1 MYQTPARAEGAS
13 SAPAIAEGRMNRTD
27 GSVVTATVKP
37 EPLLFFR
44 PATAEIVVV
53 LPEHRTAFLSE
64 ASAVEG
70 VIADMMRARAK
81 AQTVEDE
88 LLCSVPAPEG
98 NQHFLEPILDKALGE
113 EAAARQK
120 AKEALDGIDFNPGTD
135 LVELLPLSTRSNPQG
150 LPRGKKFTYVRS
162 QKIKNHWRGYKL
174 GDADKPELKSFLT
187 YTAGKGWRLDEKKL
201 RDGLRY
207 VRGDVLKQLGQ
218 VKTTAKLEHELAK
231 IEDEWMPEFAK
242 AFNDSAHFASPE
254 DAGDMAEYGG
264 SARVLRAFAG
274 ASGALDS
281 NFEGSLS
288 GILKGDLPTVKAA
301 VKGKAEAGVMLAEG
315 QVDFKLFLPHR
326 KGLQLLG
333 IPALREELMSGKT
346 VVDMLPMGSV
356 RLMFELGVNGA
367 VGASLLA
374 EGGVEIEFD
383 ANGTQKIKGRATP
396 RTAAQISRRSM
407 VVNTKKTIKAEA
419 GAKAELVAFAGASAE
434 GSVKGALQWQK
445 PESKEF
451 GDFALI
457 EPKIAGL
464 AGIGGSAAFS
474 IGYTGGKFK
483 IVAKLSG
490 CVGLGLSGK
499 IAAEIGAEHIWEFA
513 CWFRHQVVAAGDQNL
528 EYFEERAFESFS
540 AMYTLAIVEGKELAA
555 YLGREAREMTEELRL
570 LIRNNR
576 AAFLKAIK
584 SSDDILLMA
593 SANVKGYLLEQ
604 LRQINKDLEEAKDE
618 FDVQWRQ
625 MKLDVKETLEW
636 LLSSVEQKTELE
648 NVYQHATLEFDK
660 TADTAVARAFVRHTL
675 GETEVAALDARLKDA
690 PTPGYRLVRNT
701 ELAYQLQD
709 SVHVAWNER
718 AWWAH
723 GTTT

>member
-1 MYQTPARAEGAS
+1 MRV
-13 SAPAIAEGRMNRTD
+13 IAEGQMNRTE
-27 GSVVTATVKP
+27 GSEVVAKIKP

-53 LPEHRTAFLSE
+53 MPEHRAGFLRD
-64 ASAVEG
+64 ASVVES
-70 VIADMMRARAK
+70 VIAQMVLARAK
-81 AQTVEDE
+81 AQTLEDD
-88 LLCSVPAPEG
+88 LLCDRAPSDSDR
-98 NQHFLEPILDKALGE
+98 HHLAFRLDRALAE

-120 AKEALDGIDFNPGTD
+120 AKEALDGIDLNPGAD
-135 LVELLPLSTRSNPQG
+135 LIELLPLSTRTNPQG
-150 LPRGKKFTYVRS
+150 LPRGKKFVYVRS
-162 QKIKNHWRGYKL
+162 QKVRNHWRGYKL
-174 GDADKPELKSFLT
+174 SGADKPELKSFLT
-187 YTAGKGWRLDEKKL
+187 HTPGQGWRLDDRKL
-201 RDGLRY
+201 REGLRY

-231 IEDEWMPEFAK
+231 IEDEWMPDFAQ
-242 AFNDSAHFASPE
+242 AFNDNAHFASPE
-254 DAGDMAEYGG
+254 EAGDMAEYGG

-274 ASGALDS
+274 ASGALEG
-281 NFEGSLS
+281 NFDGSLG
-288 GILKGDLPTVKAA
+288 GILKGELPTLKAA

-315 QVDFKLFLPHR
+315 QADFKLFLPHR

-346 VVDMLPMGSV
+346 VVDLLPMGYV
-356 RLMFELGVNGA
+356 RLSFTLGVNGA

-374 EGGVEIEFD
+374 EGGVEVEFD
-383 ANGTQKIKGRATP
+383 ANGTQKIKGRATA
-396 RTAAQISRRSM
+396 RTADQIGRRSM
-407 VVNTKKTIKAEA
+407 VVNDKKAIKAEA
-419 GAKAELVAFAGASAE
+419 GAKAEITAFAGASAE

-648 NVYQHATLEFDK
+648 NVYQHATVDFSK
-660 TADTAVARAFVRHTL
+660 VADTAQAKTFVSRML
-675 GETEVAALDARLKDA
+675 GEVQVAALDARLKDA
-690 PTPGYRLVRNT
+690 PTSGHRLMRNT

>member
-1 MYQTPARAEGAS
+1 MYRDADGADGV
-13 SAPAIAEGRMNRTD
+13 PQMRVIAEGQMNRTE
-27 GSVVTATVKP
+27 GSEVVAKIKP

-53 LPEHRTAFLSE
+53 MPEHRAGFLRD
-64 ASAVEG
+64 ASVVES
-70 VIADMMRARAK
+70 VIAQMVLARAK
-81 AQTVEDE
+81 AQTLEDD
-88 LLCSVPAPEG
+88 LLCDRAPSDSDR
-98 NQHFLEPILDKALGE
+98 HHLAFRLDRALAE

-120 AKEALDGIDFNPGTD
+120 AKEALDGIDLNPGAD
-135 LVELLPLSTRSNPQG
+135 LIELLPLSTRTNPQG
-150 LPRGKKFTYVRS
+150 LPRGKKFVYVRS
-162 QKIKNHWRGYKL
+162 QKVRNHWRGYKL
-174 GDADKPELKSFLT
+174 SGADKPELKSFLT
-187 YTAGKGWRLDEKKL
+187 HTPGQGWRLDDKKL
-201 RDGLRY
+201 REGLRY

-231 IEDEWMPEFAK
+231 IEDEWMPDFAQ
-242 AFNDSAHFASPE
+242 AFNDNAHFASPE
-254 DAGDMAEYGG
+254 EAGDMAEYGG

-274 ASGALDS
+274 ASGALEG
-281 NFEGSLS
+281 NFDGSLG
-288 GILKGDLPTVKAA
+288 GILKGELPTLKAA

-315 QVDFKLFLPHR
+315 QADFKLFLPHR

-346 VVDMLPMGSV
+346 VVDLLPMGYV
-356 RLMFELGVNGA
+356 RLSFTLGVNGA

-383 ANGTQKIKGRATP
+383 ANGTQKIKGRATA
-396 RTAAQISRRSM
+396 RTADQIGRRSM
-407 VVNTKKTIKAEA
+407 VVNDKKAIKAEA
-419 GAKAELVAFAGASAE
+419 GAKAEITAFAGALAE

-513 CWFRHQVVAAGDQNL
+513 CWFRHQVVAARDQNL
-528 EYFEERAFESFS
+528 GYFMKEAFDAFS
-540 AMYTLAIVEGKELAA
+540 AMYALMIVEGRELAD
-555 YLGREAREMTEELRL
+555 YLGQRTKDMQIRLEKRIAENRE
-570 LIRNNR
+570 
-576 AAFLKAIK
+576 AFLKAIK
-584 SSDDILLMA
+584 SSEDILLMA

-604 LRQINKDLEEAKDE
+604 LRRLDQ
-618 FDVQWRQ
+618 
-625 MKLDVKETLEW
+625 KLDVLKNETDEKWREMKQDVKEALEW
-636 LLSSVEQKTELE
+636 LLSSIEQKTELE
-648 NVYQHATLEFDK
+648 NVYQHATVDFSK
-660 TADTAVARAFVRHTL
+660 VADTAQAKTFVSRTL
-675 GETEVAALDARLKDA
+675 GEVQVAALDARLKDT
-690 PTPGYRLVRNT
+690 PTSGHRLVRNT
-701 ELAYQLQD
+701 ELAYLLQD
-709 SVHVAWNER
+709 GVHVAWNER

-723 GTTT
+723 GVRV

>member
-1 MYQTPARAEGAS
+1 MYQTPESTEGRSNAT
-13 SAPAIAEGRMNRTD
+13 AIAEGTMNRTD
-27 GSVVTATVKP
+27 GSMVTATLKP

-44 PATAEIVVV
+44 PATAEVVVV
-53 LPEHRTAFLSE
+53 LPEDRAAFLREVSE
-64 ASAVEG
+64 VEG
-70 VIADMMRARAK
+70 VIAQLVRARVK
-81 AQTVEDE
+81 AQTIEDD
-88 LLCSVPAPEG
+88 LLCSVPPPDG
-98 NQHFLEPILDKALGE
+98 TRHVLEPALDKALGE
-113 EAAARQK
+113 EEAARQK
-120 AKEALDGIDFNPGTD
+120 AKEALEGIDLNPGAD
-135 LVELLPLSTRSNPQG
+135 LVELLPMSTRSNPQG

-162 QKIKNHWRGYKL
+162 QKIRNHWRGYTL
-174 GDADKPELKSFLT
+174 SGADKSELKSFLT
-187 YTAGKGWRLDEKKL
+187 HTPGKGWRLDERKL
-201 RDGLRY
+201 REGLRY

-218 VKTTAKLEHELAK
+218 VKTTAQLEHDLAK
-231 IEDEWMPEFAK
+231 IESEWMPEFAQ
-242 AFNDSAHFASPE
+242 AFNDNARFASPE
-254 DAGDMAEYGG
+254 EAGDMAEYGG
-264 SARVLRAFAG
+264 SARVLRAFAC
-274 ASGALDS
+274 ASGVLEGKA
-281 NFEGSLS
+281 EGSLS
-288 GILKGDLPTVKAA
+288 GILKGELPTLKAA
-301 VKGKAEAGVMLAEG
+301 VKGKAEVGVMLAEG
-315 QVDFKLFLPHR
+315 QADFKLFLPHR

-333 IPALREELMSGKT
+333 IPALREDLMSGKT

-367 VGASLLA
+367 IGASLLA
-374 EGGVEIEFD
+374 EGGVEVEFD
-383 ANGTQKIKGRATP
+383 ANGKQKIKGHATA

-407 VVNTKKTIKAEA
+407 IVNEKKSIKAEA
-419 GAKAELVAFAGASAE
+419 GAKAEITAFAGASAE

-528 EYFEERAFESFS
+528 GYFEERVFESFS
-540 AMYTLAIVEGKELAA
+540 TMYTLAIVEGKELAA

-584 SSDDILLMA
+584 SSEDILLMA

-625 MKLDVKETLEW
+625 MKQDVKEALEW

-648 NVYQHATLEFDK
+648 NVYQHATLEFNK
-660 TADTAVARAFVRHTL
+660 TADTAVARAFVRRTL

-723 GTTT
+723 GTTA

>member
-1 MYQTPARAEGAS
+1 MYQTPESAEGRS
-13 SAPAIAEGRMNRTD
+13 NVSAIAEGTMNRTD
-27 GSVVTATVKP
+27 GSVVAATLKP

-44 PATAEIVVV
+44 PATAEVVVV
-53 LPEHRTAFLSE
+53 LPEDRAAFLRE
-64 ASAVEG
+64 ASEVES
-70 VIADMMRARAK
+70 VIAQLIRARAK
-81 AQTVEDE
+81 AQTIEND
-88 LLCSVPAPEG
+88 LLCSVPPPDG
-98 NQHFLEPILDKALGE
+98 SRHVLESALDKALGE
-113 EAAARQK
+113 EEAARQK
-120 AKEALDGIDFNPGTD
+120 AKEALDGIDLNPGAD
-135 LVELLPLSTRSNPQG
+135 LVELLPMSTRSNPQG

-162 QKIKNHWRGYKL
+162 QKVRNHWRGYKL
-174 GDADKPELKSFLT
+174 SGADKPELKSFLT
-187 YTAGKGWRLDEKKL
+187 HSPGSGWRLDDKKL
-201 RDGLRY
+201 REGLRY

-231 IEDEWMPEFAK
+231 IEDEWMPDFAQ
-242 AFNDSAHFASPE
+242 AFNDNAHFASPE
-254 DAGDMAEYGG
+254 EAGDMAEYGG

-274 ASGALDS
+274 ASGALEG
-281 NFEGSLS
+281 NFDGSLG
-288 GILKGDLPTVKAA
+288 GILKGELPTLKAA

-315 QVDFKLFLPHR
+315 QADFKLFLPHR

-346 VVDMLPMGSV
+346 VVDLLPMGYV
-356 RLMFELGVNGA
+356 RLSFSLGVNGA

-396 RTAAQISRRSM
+396 RTADQIGRRSM
-407 VVNTKKTIKAEA
+407 VVNDKKAIKAEA
-419 GAKAELVAFAGASAE
+419 GAKAEITAFAGASAE
-434 GSVKGALQWQK
+434 GSVKGAFQWQK

-513 CWFRHQVVAAGDQNL
+513 CWFRHQVVAARDQNL
-528 EYFEERAFESFS
+528 GYFMKEAFDAFS

-555 YLGREAREMTEELRL
+555 YLGREAFELETYLRDWVAQNRE
-570 LIRNNR
+570 
-576 AAFLKAIK
+576 AFLKAIK
-584 SSDDILLMA
+584 SSEDILLMA

-604 LRQINKDLEEAKDE
+604 LRRLDQ
-618 FDVQWRQ
+618 
-625 MKLDVKETLEW
+625 KLDVLKNDTDEKWREMKQDVTEALEW
-636 LLSSVEQKTELE
+636 LLSCIEQKTELE
-648 NVYQHATLEFDK
+648 NVYQHATMDFSK
-660 TADTAVARAFVRHTL
+660 VADTAQAKTFVSRTL
-675 GETEVAALDARLKDA
+675 GEVQVAALDARLKDA
-690 PTPGYRLVRNT
+690 PTSGHRLVRNT

-709 SVHVAWNER
+709 GVHVAWNER
-718 AWWAH
+718 AWWVR
-723 GTTT
+723 GTTA